1 MMQQNIVGILQLA
14 YFRDGDLV
22 TYQELAK
29 TIQTLSI
36 SERLSLLEML
46 TQSLQADFKE
56 GEQAGSSILNLR
68 GILKND
74 GPTLSDDEI
83 RESYTNYL
91 IEKYS

>member
-1 MMQQNIVGILQLA
+1 M
-14 YFRDGDLV
+14 